1 MKKKILGIM
10 VVTAIAIFAGYNVYI
25 SQDSVNL
32 SDLVLANVDAL
43 AQQGESGDSKV
54 YCSGNSGT
62 CLKIFDANGSY
73 EVAGIKFTSPC
84 Q

>member
-32 SDLVLANVDAL
+32 SDLVLANV
-43 AQQGESGDSKV
+43 G
-54 YCSGNSGT
+54 CIGT
-62 CLKIFDANGSY
+62 ARR
-73 EVAGIKFTSPC
+73 EW
-84 Q
+84 